1 MNKKQLFAKK
11 NEKRKKCERNVKEIF
26 LRCER
31 KVKEIFLECER
42 FVKVFFLDSLLFQIN
57 FVVQKLNG

>member
-1 MNKKQLFAKK
+1 
-11 NEKRKKCERNVKEIF
+11 
-26 LRCER
+26 
-31 KVKEIFLECER
+31 VKEIFLECER